1 MLRNSSFFVE
11 FPAKTEQSGA
21 AAAVL
26 DGILIKNV
34 LLGGLGFF
42 SIKLVL
48 CMVLQILWTLE

>member
-1 MLRNSSFFVE
+1 ME

-48 CMVLQILWTLE
+48 CMVLQIL